1 MLIKEIKPDAQS
13 YNCSSDCFY
22 GGSKNTINVLPKSR
36 EVLKLIVDEPCLKAC
51 EYLFECN
58 IRTTDS
64 SANQRNVSSEGRIVI
79 DCSSLSEENKKVV
92 EFLIDKGLIV
102 QNPCEN
108 WVNIELPIDETT
120 TVEEFSENMLKIASF
135 FRPQEILYG
144 FYTEKEMEEKAI
156 EHADDYVDEL
166 AQKMD
171 KGLIEEEPN
180 GQLEIDSNGK
190 RISLKTLIKMYV
202 ELCTEYYYDE
212 KNNRYWICKELYDK
226 AQSVLSKRK
235 NGREIDGVTR

>member
-13 YNCSSDCFY
+13 YKCSSDCFY
-22 GGSKNTINVLPKSR
+22 GGAVGTINALPKSR

-51 EYLFECN
+51 EYLFDCN

-64 SANQRNVSSEGRIVI
+64 SANQGDVSNEGRIVI
-79 DCSSLSEENKKVV
+79 DYNSLSEENKKIV
-92 EFLIDKGLIV
+92 EFLREKGLIKQHDV
-102 QNPCEN
+102 EY
-108 WVNIELPIDETT
+108 WVNIEIPIDETT

-135 FRPQEILYG
+135 FRQQEILYG

-180 GQLEIDSNGK
+180 GEVEIYSNGK
-190 RISLKTLIKMYV
+190 RISLKTLAKMYV
-202 ELCTEYYYDE
+202 ELRTEYYYDE

-226 AQSVLSKRK
+226 AQSVLLKRK